1 MKIAFITPFP
11 PYRGGI
17 SKHSENLYNSFIN
30 HADVKIFNFKRQYP
44 NFLFPGKTQYRTDT
58 DNSDKLNSQRTID
71 SINPIS
77 WSSTANKI
85 NEEKFDVLLIRYWHP
100 FFIPCY
106 NFICKRIKSSKNKTL
121 IYAIC
126 DNILPHES
134 YTFQKSF
141 INSFLS
147 KLDGAIVMSDNV
159 ENELVALNRKIKVD
173 KVFLPILDD
182 LPNKIDKNVARKL
195 EDIDIDKVVLLF
207 FGLIRDYKGLDIL
220 LEAIS
225 QIDKKL
231 LSKLTLLIVGECYE
245 NKTKYD
251 NIINSYKIKDN
262 IMWINKYVPD
272 SDVNK
277 YFSLADYIVVPYKT
291 SSQSGII
298 PMSYFYDKP
307 MIGSN
312 IPGISEHINNGKTG
326 FLFNNSLELQEII
339 TSIIKLNNTE
349 SFVPHIQKYKEN
361 LSTEKLVKRI
371 FEIVK

>member
-17 SKHSENLYNSFIN
+17 SKHSENLYSSFIN
-30 HADVKIFNFKRQYP
+30 HVDIKIFNFKRQYP
-44 NFLFPGKTQYRTDT
+44 SFLFPGKTQYRTDT
-58 DNSDKLNSQRTID
+58 YNSDKFNSKRTID

-77 WSSTANKI
+77 WSNTVKKI
-85 NEEKFDVLLIRYWHP
+85 NKEQFDVLLIRYWHP

-106 NFICKRIKSSKNKTL
+106 NFICKRVKSSKNKTL

-134 YTFQKSF
+134 YTLQKLF

-147 KLDGAIVMSDNV
+147 KLDGTIVMSDNV
-159 ENELVALNRKIKVD
+159 KNELIALNRGVKVD

-182 LPNKIDKNVARKL
+182 LPEKIDKNVARKL
-195 EDIDIDKVVLLF
+195 EDINIDKVVLLF

-251 NIINSYKIKDN
+251 NLINKYKIKDN
-262 IMWINKYVPD
+262 IIWINKYVPD

-277 YFSLADYIVVPYKT
+277 YFSLADYTVVPYKT
-291 SSQSGII
+291 ASQSGII

-307 MIGSN
+307 IIGSN
-312 IPGISEHINNGKTG
+312 IPGISEHIDNGNTG
-326 FLFNNSLELQEII
+326 FLFNDSLELQKII
-339 TSIIKLNNTE
+339 TSIIKSNNAK
-349 SFVPHIQKYKEN
+349 SFVPNIQKYKEN
-361 LSTEKLVKRI
+361 LSTEKLVERI
-371 FEIVK
+371 LEIVK